1 MSHEGSASVCNR
13 LNSITVNV
21 LNGSESVYPG
31 LSKMTLTA
39 AHSNLNKCI
48 SILFNLIKAKHKP
61 KFSCVGFCDGNYS
74 F

>member
-1 MSHEGSASVCNR
+1 
-13 LNSITVNV
+13 VNV

-48 SILFNLIKAKHKP
+48 SILFNLIKAKHKLNFP
-61 KFSCVGFCDGNYS
+61 VLDFVMEITVFRVHQ
-74 F
+74 